1 MGNVGKSSFCS
12 VSNFAVL
19 ASLIM
24 DCSKHHEATFIYR
37 YITLPIYLTCDCMKT
52 TFFCAFTFTCV
63 LSNIYTKLN
72 DVSRKDLTG
81 RTLLRATAQP
91 LAVDEGPVAA
101 FSVLQVELH
110 TEKHSRLELM
120 SK

>member
-1 MGNVGKSSFCS
+1 M
-12 VSNFAVL
+12 
-19 ASLIM
+19 
-24 DCSKHHEATFIYR
+24 ER
-37 YITLPIYLTCDCMKT
+37 TL
-52 TFFCAFTFTCV
+52 FCAFTFACV

-72 DVSRKDLTG
+72 DVSRKDFTR

-91 LAVDEGPVAA
+91 LAVDERPIAA